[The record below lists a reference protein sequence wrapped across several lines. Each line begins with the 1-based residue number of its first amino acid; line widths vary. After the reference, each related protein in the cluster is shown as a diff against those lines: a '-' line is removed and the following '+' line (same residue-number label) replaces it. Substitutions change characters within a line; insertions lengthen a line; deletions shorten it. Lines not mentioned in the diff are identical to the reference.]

1 MGATEIVVIVL
12 VVGARLLLPLLIP
25 YVPVVGLLSCLI
37 LDAADQTIFQ
47 QFPAIDL
54 DGYQSYD
61 KALDIYYLTVAY
73 LSTFRNWTNEPA
85 FRVSQFL
92 FYYRL
97 IGNLAFE
104 LTQVRLLLFI
114 FPNTFEYF
122 FLFFELC
129 RIRWDQ
135 TRMSMKMAIG
145 SAAFIWIFIKL
156 PQEWWIH
163 IAELDFTDF
172 VSDYPWTVIPMV
184 IVGVAVLTFAWWW
197 ITRKA
202 PAADHRFRILADPL
216 PPELT
221 GADLY
226 RDSRARERIFDLA
239 LAQKA
244 VLIAVIVVIFAQFLA
259 PSGNR
264 PFQIALSV
272 IVFVALSTMVSQ
284 WLARRGRTWR
294 RVAIELAA
302 MMAINLGLAVILEI
316 LENILGLREDRVPF
330 VALLFFI
337 FLVTLLIIL
346 FDRYHLVYAG
356 RQRLRRAGAESP
368 QEPGAAAGGSTT
380 AGAGSAA

>member
-1 MGATEIVVIVL
+1 MGVTEIVVIVL

-61 KALDIYYLTVAY
+61 KALDIFYLTVAY
-73 LSTFRNWTNEPA
+73 LSTFRNWTNVPA
-85 FRVSQFL
+85 FRVSLFL

-97 IGNLAFE
+97 VGNLLFE
-104 LTQVRLLLFI
+104 LTQERWLLFV

-135 TRMSMKMAIG
+135 TRMSMKVAIG
-145 SAAFIWIFIKL
+145 SAAFIWIVIKL

-184 IVGVAVLTFAWWW
+184 IVGVAVIGFAWWW
-197 ITRKA
+197 ITHKA
-202 PAADHRFRILADPL
+202 PAADHRFRLLADPL

-226 RDSRARERIFDLA
+226 RDSRAKERVFDRA

-294 RVAIELAA
+294 RVVIELVV
-302 MMAINLGLAVILEI
+302 MMAVNFGLAAVLET
-316 LENILGLREDRVPF
+316 LENILGLREGRVPF

-337 FLVTLLIIL
+337 FLTTLLIIL

-356 RQRLRRAGAESP
+356 RQRLRRARDESP
-368 QEPGAAAGGSTT
+368 EVPGPAAGGSTT

>member
-1 MGATEIVVIVL
+1 MGTTEILIIVL

-73 LSTFRNWTNEPA
+73 LSTFRNWTNVPA
-85 FRVSQFL
+85 FRVSLFL

-97 IGNLAFE
+97 VGNLLFE
-104 LTQVRLLLFI
+104 LTQERWLLFV

-135 TRMSMKMAIG
+135 TRMTMKVAIG
-145 SAAFIWIFIKL
+145 SAAFIWIVIKL

-184 IVGVAVLTFAWWW
+184 IVGVAVIGFAWWW
-197 ITRKA
+197 ITHKA
-202 PAADHRFRILADPL
+202 PAADHRFRLLADPL

-226 RDSRARERIFDLA
+226 RDSRAKERVFDRA

-294 RVAIELAA
+294 RVVIELVV
-302 MMAINLGLAVILEI
+302 MMAINFGLAAILETV
-316 LENILGLREDRVPF
+316 ENILGLREGRVPF

-368 QEPGAAAGGSTT
+368 AVPGPAGDGSPT